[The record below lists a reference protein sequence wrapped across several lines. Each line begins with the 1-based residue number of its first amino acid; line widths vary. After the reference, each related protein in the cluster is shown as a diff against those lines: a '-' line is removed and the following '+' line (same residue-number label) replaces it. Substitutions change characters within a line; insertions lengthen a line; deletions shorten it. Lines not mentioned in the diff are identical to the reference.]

1 MTAGPAAPTATGP
14 ASAADPRRRWPE
26 RASLPFDLA
35 VAAVAY
41 LTVTVGLAPWYSER
55 LFDREAFAGYY
66 DQGIYRFRIVGPE
79 VVLWLERSVLGGDP
93 IGSHLVVG
101 ARQPHAADLFTAI
114 FLLNAVSLLGIVL
127 LARGILRRAR
137 VPEPARSLVMVV
149 LVVTLAASLSTVTP
163 YDLPSLLLV
172 LAILVVADR
181 RPPWDLLAVP
191 LVVLA
196 VLTRES
202 ALIVVAGLVA
212 HALVVP
218 PSRRRIGVIV
228 AVGIAGVAAYVGV
241 RVGSSS
247 PALWEALTIRGN
259 LVRLIQWMGLGMMAA
274 TYLVW
279 WRVCALAGLGEA
291 RSRRAVGWFWL
302 LATPYVLTALLTGYW
317 FEVRLLIPMVVV
329 ELWLRASLAQGQD
342 TSSVQSPS
350 PLEDS
355 ASTRSDDETTSTPAG
370 SS

>member
-1 MTAGPAAPTATGP
+1 MTAGSGSPAATVST
-14 ASAADPRRRWPE
+14 SAEAPGRRWPE
-26 RASLPFDLA
+26 RASLLFDLA

-41 LTVTVGLAPWYSER
+41 LTVAVGLSPWYSER
-55 LFDREAFAGYY
+55 LFDRDVFEGYY
-66 DQGIYRFRIVGPE
+66 DQGIYQFRIVGPQ

-149 LVVTLAASLSTVTP
+149 LVLALAASLSTVTP
-163 YDLPSLLLV
+163 YDLPSLLVV
-172 LAILVVADR
+172 LAILVVAHR
-181 RPPWDLLAVP
+181 RAPWDLLAVP
-191 LVVLA
+191 LVVLG

-202 ALIVVAGLVA
+202 VLIVVAGLVA

-218 PSRRRIGVIV
+218 PSRRRVGVIV
-228 AVGIAGVAAYVGV
+228 AVGVAGVAAYVGV

-259 LVRLIQWMGLGMMAA
+259 LARLLQWMGLAIMAA
-274 TYLVW
+274 TYFVW
-279 WRVCALAGLGEA
+279 WRVCGLAGLGGA
-291 RSRRAVGWFWL
+291 RQRRAVGWFWL

-317 FEVRLLIPMVVV
+317 FEVRLLVPMVVV

-342 TSSVQSPS
+342 TSSDQSAS
-350 PLEDS
+350 PLADS